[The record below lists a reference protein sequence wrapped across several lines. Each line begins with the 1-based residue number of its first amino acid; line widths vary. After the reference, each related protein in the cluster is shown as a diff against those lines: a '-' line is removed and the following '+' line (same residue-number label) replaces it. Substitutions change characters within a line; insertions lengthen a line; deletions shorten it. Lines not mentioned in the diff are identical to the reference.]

1 MTMLKRLFGA
11 LLFSPI
17 ALLLAAGAALAQS
30 ADPVKVPITPVTQPH
45 NWQILLQ
52 SPESPVEH
60 AVEHLNNFVS
70 VIIIGICVLV
80 GVLLLIVLTR
90 FNHKRHPVPSVRS
103 HNTPLEVAWTLIPAL
118 LLVIIAIPSFGVVFY
133 QDHTND
139 PYMTVNV
146 TGHQWYWEYTYPN
159 DGGIDFNSTFVPDD
173 KLKPGQLRLLTA
185 SAPMVVPVG
194 KNIQLIT
201 TSTDV
206 IHSFFVPS
214 LGMQRYAIPGRHIR
228 MWFKADKPGLYIGEC
243 NQICGTNHSR
253 MPINIVAVP
262 QKEFEAWVVYAKKQ
276 FASDAKPSNDLMA
289 SAGGL
294 PAPVR

>member
-11 LLFSPI
+11 LLTSPI
-17 ALLLAAGAALAQS
+17 ALLLSAGAALAQS
-30 ADPVKVPITPVTQPH
+30 ADPVKVPLVPVTEPH
-45 NWQILLQ
+45 DWQIFLQ
-52 SPESPVEH
+52 SPEGPLAH
-60 AVEHLNNFVS
+60 AVDRLNDFVS
-70 VIIIGICVLV
+70 VIVIGICVLV
-80 GVLLLIVLTR
+80 GVLLVIVLTR
-90 FNHKRHPVPSVRS
+90 FNHKRHPVPSQTS

-118 LLVIIAIPSFGVVFY
+118 LLVLIAIPSFSVVFY

-173 KLKPGQLRLLTA
+173 KLKAGQLRLLTA

-194 KNIQLIT
+194 KNIQLVT

-214 LGMQRYAIPGRHIR
+214 LGIQRYAIPGRHIR
-228 MWFKADKPGLYIGEC
+228 MWFKAVKPGLYIGEC

-262 QKEFEAWVVYAKKQ
+262 QKEFEAWVTYAKKQ
-276 FASDAKPSNDLMA
+276 FASDAKPSPDLMA

-294 PAPVR
+294 PAPMR